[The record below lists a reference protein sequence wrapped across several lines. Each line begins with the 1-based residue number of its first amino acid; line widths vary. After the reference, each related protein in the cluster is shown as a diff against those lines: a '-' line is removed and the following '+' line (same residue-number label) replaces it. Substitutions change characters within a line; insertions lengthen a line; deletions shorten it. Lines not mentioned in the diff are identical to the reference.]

1 MRFVPR
7 QLLADQ
13 SRPQFN
19 GLPQKRPMALTS
31 DKDNLPRLVTIGS
44 MTKKAIVA
52 GGGIGGLAAA
62 LAAFRAGW
70 DVSLFERSSA
80 FSEVG
85 AGVQLGPN
93 VVKVLREWGLAK
105 PLDAVAAFPD
115 HLYVRSAVTG
125 EQLGHL
131 RLGQV
136 IATRYGA
143 PYAAVH
149 RADLH
154 SLLLEA
160 AREQGALLQLDR
172 PIQGFADYND
182 AVQVQMPDG
191 VELECDALIGADGLW
206 STVRQQLLSDGL
218 PRSTGHL
225 AYRALVP
232 QTMLPERLRSQDVTV
247 WMGPRMHVVHYP
259 VRRGELLNIV
269 AFVHGDI
276 DVNEIATWDHSANA
290 EDLQTALRG
299 SPAALLNLI
308 EAVQYWRLWPM
319 RDRPPMQGAEQHAK
333 GRVALLGDAAH
344 PMRPYLA
351 QGAGMAIEDAAELG
365 NVLALVE
372 DRHFAVPDMLQRYAL
387 NRWKRNARVQARA
400 LRNGQIFHADGAMRL
415 ARDLSMKLLGERLID
430 MPWLYGAGPSVLE
443 NT

>member
-1 MRFVPR
+1 
-7 QLLADQ
+7 
-13 SRPQFN
+13 
-19 GLPQKRPMALTS
+19 
-31 DKDNLPRLVTIGS
+31 

-62 LAAFRAGW
+62 LAACRAGW

-93 VVKVLREWGLAK
+93 VVKVLGEWGLTKA
-105 PLDAVAAFPD
+105 LQAVAAFPE

-131 RLGQV
+131 RLGNV
-136 IATRYGA
+136 ISKRYGA

-160 AREQGALLQLDR
+160 AREEGAVLQLDS
-172 PIQGFADYND
+172 PIEGFAEYAD
-182 AVQVQMPDG
+182 AVQVQMASGPG
-191 VELECDALIGADGLW
+191 SVELECDALVGADGLW

-218 PRSTGHL
+218 PRPTGHL

-232 QTMLPERLRSQDVTV
+232 QVMVPQRLRSQDVTV
-247 WMGPRMHVVHYP
+247 WLGPRMHVVHYP

-308 EAVQYWRLWPM
+308 EAVRYWRLWPM
-319 RDRPPMQGAEQHAK
+319 RDRPPIQGAEQHAQ

-365 NVLALVE
+365 HVLALVE
-372 DRHFAVPDMLQRYAL
+372 DRHFAVPEMLQRYAQ
-387 NRWKRNARVQARA
+387 NRWRRNARVQARA
-400 LRNGQIFHADGAMRL
+400 LRNGNIFHATGLMR
-415 ARDLSMKLLGERLID
+415 AGRDAAMKLLGERIVD
-430 MPWLYGAGPSVLE
+430 MPWLYGYRPKPF
-443 NT
+443 